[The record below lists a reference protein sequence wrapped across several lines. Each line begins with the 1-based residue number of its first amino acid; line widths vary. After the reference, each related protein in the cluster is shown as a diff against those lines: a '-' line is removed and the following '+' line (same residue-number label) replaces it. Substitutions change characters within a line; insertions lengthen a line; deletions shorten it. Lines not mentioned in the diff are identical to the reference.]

1 MKTRLDLKQQG
12 VELCQEH
19 AGKRIKGDLLV
30 ESTSERTAWDPIELR
45 HLFDQSLVIWR
56 KVGAFEVI
64 LDSLG
69 RLAGFVD
76 HDKYAT
82 SKAGELKPE
91 EGDALLAST
100 GLVPKGAKRTD
111 FKEKAVAGGGRVYR
125 ARYELKYPLPDY
137 DAVDVE
143 FNPTRK
149 EVISVRPIPGKK

>member
-30 ESTSERTAWDPIELR
+30 ESTSEKTAWDPIELR
-45 HLFDQSLVIWR
+45 HMFDQSLVIWR
-56 KVGAFEVI
+56 RVGAFEVI

-82 SKAGELKPE
+82 SKDGELKPE
-91 EGDALLAST
+91 EADALLAAV
-100 GLVPKGAKRTD
+100 GVVPKGSKRTD
-111 FKEKAVAGGGRVYR
+111 FKERTIAPSGRVYR
-125 ARYELKYPLPDY
+125 GRYELRYPLPDY

-143 FNPTRK
+143 FNPRARK
-149 EVISVRPIPGKK
+149 